1 MEQSFKRKFLV
12 FVAILELINLV
23 GPVVSNRLDSDP
35 ALSAGFMALVGVV
48 LSGKWP
54 GSDDKDGGKS

>member
-1 MEQSFKRKFLV
+1 MNAFRRRLLV
-12 FVAILELINLV
+12 FVAFLELINLL
-23 GPVVSNRLDSDP
+23 GPTVTDKISSDP

-54 GSDDKDGGKS
+54 GSDDKDGDTQ

>member
-1 MEQSFKRKFLV
+1 MTPTWRLRFLM
-12 FVAILELINLV
+12 FVGALELINLL
-23 GPVVSNRLDSDP
+23 GPMVSDKISSDP

-54 GSDDKDGGKS
+54 GSDEKDGEKE

>member
-1 MEQSFKRKFLV
+1 MTNVWRVRFLV
-12 FVAILELINLV
+12 FVGLLELINLL
-23 GPVVSNRLDSDP
+23 GPMFSDKISSDP

-54 GSDDKDGGKS
+54 GSDDKEKP

>member
-1 MEQSFKRKFLV
+1 MTPIWRLRFLM
-12 FVAILELINLV
+12 FVGFLELINLL
-23 GPVVSNRLDSDP
+23 GPTFSDKISSDP

-54 GSDDKDGGKS
+54 GSDEKDGDKS